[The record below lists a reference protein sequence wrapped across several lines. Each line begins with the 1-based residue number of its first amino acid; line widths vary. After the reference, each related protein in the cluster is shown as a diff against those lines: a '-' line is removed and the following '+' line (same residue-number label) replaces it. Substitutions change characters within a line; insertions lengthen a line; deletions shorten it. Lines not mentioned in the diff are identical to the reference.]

1 MINDPL
7 WVKQELEVKSGTT
20 WNVFKLEVRDNTD
33 ESVHKIPELAPAAT
47 VNENRELAPAATV
60 NLDGNVVEVLE
71 VDANV
76 AAVQQLCE
84 QVEDNHRCIICG
96 FLSPDSNVV
105 LVHIVNDHQNWQEL
119 LETGKRRKLGNV
131 NNYPEWKKDLEKN
144 FQETIISKCSL
155 ATRTAWNSNEKIAD
169 RSKFQEVR
177 TEILKELVNHIVAVY
192 GIVSTPNHKTLDAVL
207 SDILSPGYPF
217 MFGQNN
223 DSAANVVGLGFGYG
237 LGGMN
242 GLKTLSKNLW
252 DRIYQK
258 QTKLKKAL
266 LQSAAA
272 PNTHNDGGEGEDEG
286 NDESLATAPR
296 KGKKPF
302 KYGMLLTVK

>member
-1 MINDPL
+1 MMNDPL
-7 WVKQELEVKSGTT
+7 WVKQELEIKSGIT
-20 WNVFKLEVRDNTD
+20 WNVFKLEVRDDDD
-33 ESVHKIPELAPAAT
+33 ETVHENPELAPAAS
-47 VNENRELAPAATV
+47 V

-76 AAVQQLCE
+76 AALQQLCE

-96 FLSPDSNVV
+96 FLSTDASVV
-105 LVHIVNDHQNWQEL
+105 LAHIVNDHQNWQEL

-144 FQETIISKCSL
+144 FCETIISKCSL
-155 ATRTAWNSNEKIAD
+155 ATRTAWNSNEKITD

-177 TEILKELVNHIVAVY
+177 TEILKELVNHIVDVF
-192 GIVSTPNHKTLDAVL
+192 GVVSTPNHKTLDAVL
-207 SDILSPGYPF
+207 SDILAPGYPF

-223 DSAANVVGLGFGYG
+223 DSATNVVGLGFGYG

-258 QTKLKKAL
+258 QTKLKNAL

-272 PNTHNDGGEGEDEG
+272 PNTRNDGGEGEEDG
-286 NDESLATAPR
+286 QNDESVATASK

-302 KYGMLLTVK
+302 KYGMLLLL